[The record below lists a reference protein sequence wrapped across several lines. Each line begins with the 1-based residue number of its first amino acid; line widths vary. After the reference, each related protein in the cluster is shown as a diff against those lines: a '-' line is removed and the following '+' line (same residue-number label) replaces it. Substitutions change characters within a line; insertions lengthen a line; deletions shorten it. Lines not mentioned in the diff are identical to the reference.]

1 MFSGLDG
8 QCDLR
13 MWMRRQMQW
22 VRLSVLC
29 SQWFSGRDSSIN
41 FILFLHYL
49 PEAKLLEN
57 DFYMSENLNTENNLL
72 VPSTRRNLFKGV
84 ATGLVAG
91 SMAGPAIL
99 SGAKRGRKQV

>member
-1 MFSGLDG
+1 M
-8 QCDLR
+8 
-13 MWMRRQMQW
+13 
-22 VRLSVLC
+22 
-29 SQWFSGRDSSIN
+29 
-41 FILFLHYL
+41 

-91 SMAGPAIL
+91 SVAGPAIL
-99 SGAKRGRKQV
+99 SGAKRGRKQALKKAELISQWCPGVLRITGVWKRHVSMQEIWVVRVLS